1 MKFKVIFYEKTND
14 EVPVENF
21 MQSLDV
27 KMKAKL
33 TGLIEILSEYGPQ
46 LREPYSK
53 SLGDGIF
60 ELRGKVGNN
69 ITRVLYFFYYN
80 GIIVLTNGFVKKS
93 MKTPQKEIL
102 RAKQYRKDYIE
113 RCEKDE
119 NI

>member
-1 MKFKVIFYEKTND
+1 MKFEVQFYEK
-14 EVPVENF
+14 ENGERPAEEF
-21 MQSLDV
+21 MLSVDD
-27 KMKAKL
+27 KMRAKL
-33 TGLIEILSEYGPQ
+33 SGLVKVLAEKGNN

-69 ITRVLYFFYYN
+69 TTRVLYFFYYD

-93 MKTPQKEIL
+93 MKVPKKEIL
-102 RAKQYRKDYIE
+102 KAKIYRNDYIE
-113 RCEKDE
+113 RCEKHE

>member
-1 MKFKVIFYEKTND
+1 MRNGEI
-14 EVPVENF
+14 PVDNF
-21 MQSLDV
+21 MNSLDI
-27 KMKAKL
+27 KMRVKL

-93 MKTPQKEIL
+93 MKTPSKEIMK
-102 RAKQYRKDYIE
+102 AKKYRNDFIE

>member
-1 MKFKVIFYEKTND
+1 MKLKVVFYEMTNG

-21 MQSLDV
+21 MQSLNI

-60 ELRGKVGNN
+60 ELRGKV
-69 ITRVLYFFYYN
+69 V
-80 GIIVLTNGFVKKS
+80 II
-93 MKTPQKEIL
+93 
-102 RAKQYRKDYIE
+102 
-113 RCEKDE
+113 
-119 NI
+119 